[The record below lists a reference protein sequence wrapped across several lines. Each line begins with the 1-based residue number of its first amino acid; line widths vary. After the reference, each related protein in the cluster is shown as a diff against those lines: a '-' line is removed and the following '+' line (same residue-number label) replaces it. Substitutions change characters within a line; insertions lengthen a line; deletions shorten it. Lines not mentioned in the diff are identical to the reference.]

1 MKHRIR
7 TKLGLSLLVVMLIP
21 LVPSYYLVKGL
32 VNRSFELGFN
42 QTIETAIEGAKR
54 ISSKLYGHYREETLE
69 ICRELAESKAVVGL
83 LRGEAEF
90 QEAALDEAAGA
101 LDACVI
107 DVYDARNRLVA
118 SHARLREEADAAEPV
133 REEAESEEINIG
145 AQIAEQ
151 AFNLLNITGDEIPI
165 DTLRTRIDE
174 LSQKEEAEIL
184 EGSND
189 PGYIS
194 VFVPIVEGDE
204 RLGSMV
210 VVRIMD
216 EEFAQGARHIMAV
229 NRIFRTLDY
238 YKDDIRTGFLA
249 FFSLFCALMAVLA
262 MAVGY
267 VFARRLTAPL
277 LRLVQG
283 TQTVAAGDLDYRI
296 EVSSRDE
303 IGQLMESFN
312 KMIAAIK
319 ENQRLIRQQEQK
331 RQQVEEENRRR
342 AKDLEMSELRA
353 RALQAENERQTVE
366 LQKSQELE
374 RAYQE
379 LEESHRQLQEAQA
392 QLILQEN
399 MASLGAMVAGVAH
412 EINNPMGAVRSA
424 ADVTRRCIG
433 RVERAVADS
442 ASLETLRD
450 GSDFQ
455 RTMGILKENVQVIR
469 QAEERITTLVDSLKN
484 FARLDEAEFQMADLH
499 AGLDTTLNL
508 LHQQLGTGVEVTKE
522 YGEIPRTYCSPGQ
535 LNQVFMNVIKNAAQ
549 AIESEGKIAI
559 STSQQN
565 GDICVR
571 VCDTGV
577 GIPSEKLERI
587 FDLRFSAK
595 SSRVRMGSGLSMAY
609 RIVQEH
615 GGRIGID
622 SESGQGTEVTIRLP
636 VRAGK
641 GEEKQEG

>member
-1 MKHRIR
+1 
-7 TKLGLSLLVVMLIP
+7 
-21 LVPSYYLVKGL
+21 
-32 VNRSFELGFN
+32 
-42 QTIETAIEGAKR
+42 
-54 ISSKLYGHYREETLE
+54 
-69 ICRELAESKAVVGL
+69 
-83 LRGEAEF
+83 
-90 QEAALDEAAGA
+90 
-101 LDACVI
+101 
-107 DVYDARNRLVA
+107 
-118 SHARLREEADAAEPV
+118 
-133 REEAESEEINIG
+133 
-145 AQIAEQ
+145 
-151 AFNLLNITGDEIPI
+151 
-165 DTLRTRIDE
+165 
-174 LSQKEEAEIL
+174 
-184 EGSND
+184 
-189 PGYIS
+189 
-194 VFVPIVEGDE
+194 
-204 RLGSMV
+204 
-210 VVRIMD
+210 
-216 EEFAQGARHIMAV
+216 
-229 NRIFRTLDY
+229 
-238 YKDDIRTGFLA
+238 
-249 FFSLFCALMAVLA
+249 
-262 MAVGY
+262 
-267 VFARRLTAPL
+267 
-277 LRLVQG
+277 
-283 TQTVAAGDLDYRI
+283 
-296 EVSSRDE
+296 
-303 IGQLMESFN
+303 
-312 KMIAAIK
+312 
-319 ENQRLIRQQEQK
+319 
-331 RQQVEEENRRR
+331 
-342 AKDLEMSELRA
+342 
-353 RALQAENERQTVE
+353 
-366 LQKSQELE
+366 
-374 RAYQE
+374 
-379 LEESHRQLQEAQA
+379 
-392 QLILQEN
+392 
-399 MASLGAMVAGVAH
+399 
-412 EINNPMGAVRSA
+412 MGAVRSA